1 MRFWGYSLIR
11 EVRSLS
17 LEFREVA
24 NVITIVS
31 DESLPERSDPYLIE
45 EEIAKR
51 MVEIL
56 KEHEMTPYEYSKNS
70 SVSKNSIYNVV
81 NGKNGVEVSTL
92 NKICLDLGINLYKF
106 FSYQSKE
113 IIYLSDDEK
122 EIIEGMRSL
131 EAEQAK
137 RVQTYFK
144 GFLAAKKQEKN

>member
-1 MRFWGYSLIR
+1 M
-11 EVRSLS
+11 
-17 LEFREVA
+17 A

-31 DESLPERSDPYLIE
+31 DESLRERSDPYLLE

-56 KEHEMTPYEYSKNS
+56 KEHEMSPYEYSKNS

-81 NGKNGVEVSTL
+81 NGKTGVEISTL
-92 NKICLDLGINLYKF
+92 NRMCQDFGINLYKF
-106 FSYQSKE
+106 FSYQSDE

-131 EAEQAK
+131 EYEQAQ

>member
-1 MRFWGYSLIR
+1 MRFWEDSLIR
-11 EVRSLS
+11 EVYSLS

-31 DESLPERSDPYLIE
+31 DESLPERSDPYILE

-70 SVSKNSIYNVV
+70 SVPKNSIYNVV
-81 NGKNGVEVSTL
+81 NGKNRVEVSTL

-113 IIYLSDDEK
+113 IIYLSDEK
-122 EIIEGMRSL
+122 EIIEGIKYWGM
-131 EAEQAK
+131 K
-137 RVQTYFK
+137 R
-144 GFLAAKKQEKN
+144 

>member
-1 MRFWGYSLIR
+1 MECYLIR
-11 EVRSLS
+11 EVHSLS

-31 DESLPERSDPYLIE
+31 DESLPERRDPYLLE

-92 NKICLDLGINLYKF
+92 NSRIKDSRMQQVALAQLRVL
-106 FSYQSKE
+106 
-113 IIYLSDDEK
+113 
-122 EIIEGMRSL
+122 
-131 EAEQAK
+131 AE
-137 RVQTYFK
+137 F
-144 GFLAAKKQEKN
+144 